1 MSITLIIPAYRNPNY
16 LDLCLKSA
24 TENRKLDSTEIIVVI
39 DGYISESA
47 AVIEKYKNARIGVIE
62 LEHNG
67 GFANAINMGVW
78 NANTDIVFLA
88 NEDNVFPKDWDA
100 KLTKYDTTIVHNNT
114 IITVNQ
120 IEPSPSIFGFPI
132 HNFGVSVET
141 FDYEAFIQKEEE
153 LSKPELTMD
162 GRIFP
167 FLISKRDYMKI
178 GGFDLWYKSP
188 FWSDCDF
195 FLKLELC
202 GNKFF
207 RTHSC
212 HLYHFGGRS
221 TKMGP
226 EGQKFRASES
236 VASQQFL
243 YQWGFLPNIVENVFR
258 NNTKIPAE
266 NPTIKGITF

>member
-1 MSITLIIPAYRNPNY
+1 MSITAIIPTYRSPAY

-24 TENRKLDSTEIIVVI
+24 IENRNLSTTDICVIV
-39 DGYISESA
+39 DGYIDESQHI
-47 AVIEKYKNARIGVIE
+47 VEKYKQVGVIE
-62 LEHNG
+62 LQQNAG
-67 GFANAINMGVW
+67 MANALNMGVW
-78 NANTDIVFLA
+78 NAKTDVVFIV
-88 NEDNVFPKDWDA
+88 NDDQVFPKNWDT
-100 KLTKYDTTIVHNNT
+100 KLSKYDTTIVHNNT

-120 IEPSPSIFGFPI
+120 IEPAQSIFGFPV
-132 HNFGVSVET
+132 HNFGTTAET
-141 FDYEAFIQKEEE
+141 FDYESFLKKEEE

-167 FLISKRDYMKI
+167 FLISKRDYMKV

-188 FWSDCDF
+188 FWVDCSF

-202 GNKFF
+202 ECKFF

-212 HLYHFGGRS
+212 HLYHFGS
-221 TKMGP
+221 KATKMGP

-243 YQWGFLPNIVENVFR
+243 YQWGFLPNVVENVFR
-258 NNTKIPAE
+258 NNMKTPKG